1 MHPRT
6 SLLPATRTP
15 ALTHDSLS
23 SLIERSLDPVREDM
37 IENPYIIEALRV
49 LPVRGYRSAIGSIW
63 NAVVDD
69 LRNKIIHRSLPLF
82 NKAIKLRREIARY
95 EDFQNYVN
103 DDELIEGAYEIGVI
117 GWEAVK
123 VLKHAKETRHIFDG
137 HPHSSEP
144 SPFKVLAMLDDCV
157 RYVLSQPYP
166 VEIVDIDD
174 YLTTMQSADFDRS
187 EVSIRNALVDLP
199 AVYKTQLI
207 HRLFSAYVHDGTPT
221 NLRSNIELVAPIL
234 WSAIDKQLRVQVVQR
249 VDKEIS
255 NGKTTCTQHAFE
267 FVRRVG
273 ASAYLSATAKSY
285 LISPIVEQLTNS
297 LDQWAAENAAV
308 SALEPYAAVIP
319 SDLMPQ
325 YVAALTLTYVGKT
338 GGSYRYAR
346 TNFYADIAA
355 LKIPGMFKMFDD
367 DAAAAFVHTVR
378 SNGTL
383 RDRIQNE
390 AKMDRLR
397 MLAQIVLEK
406 VSASFP
412 DVELLRAIVA
422 PERQQ
427 EFWTSTSKKQSIKSN

>member
-1 MHPRT
+1 MQTPT
-6 SLLPATRTP
+6 SLVPTARTP

-37 IENPYIIEALRV
+37 IANPYIVEALRV

-69 LRNKIIHRSLPLF
+69 LRNKIIYRSLPLF
-82 NKAIKLRREIARY
+82 NKAVKLRREINRY

-103 DDELIEGAYEIGVI
+103 DDELIDGAYEIGVI

-166 VEIVDIDD
+166 VEIVDIDE
-174 YLTTMQSADFDRS
+174 YVTTMQSSDFDRS

-199 AVYKTQLI
+199 SVYKSQLI
-207 HRLFSAYVHDGTPT
+207 HRLFSAYVHEGTPT
-221 NLRSNIELVAPIL
+221 NLRSNIELAAPIL
-234 WSAIDKQLRVQVVQR
+234 WNSIDKPLRLQVVQR
-249 VDKEIS
+249 VDKEIT
-255 NGKTTCTQHAFE
+255 NGKTSCTQHAFE
-267 FVRRVG
+267 FVRKVG

-285 LISPIVEQLTNS
+285 LISPIVAQLTSS

-319 SDLMPQ
+319 SELMPQ
-325 YVAALTLTYVGKT
+325 YVTSLTLTYVGKI

-355 LKIPGMFKMFDD
+355 IKIPDMFKMFDD
-367 DAAAAFVHTVR
+367 DAAAAFVDTVR
-378 SNGTL
+378 TNQTL

-390 AKMDRLR
+390 AKMERLR
-397 MLAQIVLEK
+397 TLAALVLDK
-406 VSASFP
+406 ASPSFP
-412 DVELLRAIVA
+412 DHRLLQTIVD
-422 PERQQ
+422 PTLEK
-427 EFWTSTSKKQSIKSN
+427 EFWAYTSKKPRRTSS